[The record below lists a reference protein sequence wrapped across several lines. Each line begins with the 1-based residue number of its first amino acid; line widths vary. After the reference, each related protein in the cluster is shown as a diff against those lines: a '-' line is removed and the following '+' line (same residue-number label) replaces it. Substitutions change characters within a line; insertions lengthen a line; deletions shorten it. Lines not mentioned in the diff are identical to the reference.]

1 MENSE
6 VAEVFERIA
15 QLLEI
20 KGEQTHRILAYQRA
34 AESIRSLG
42 QNLEL
47 IWRDEKLE
55 EIAGIGKAI
64 AEKIGEI
71 LTTGKISYY
80 ERLVNEIPESLLE
93 LLKVPTVGPKKAAR
107 FWKELEITTLEELE
121 TAARQGKLQQL
132 SGMGAK
138 SEGRIIDGIEAL
150 RRRQSDRIL
159 LGDAWSMAR
168 VLLQRLGQIPGVID
182 AQAAGS
188 LRRWRETVGDLDLVI
203 ACENTQKAMGE
214 FLAFPEVKHIQG
226 QGMTKASVE
235 LRDGLRAQLW
245 VHPVEHFGSALQY
258 ATGSQAH
265 NVRLRELA
273 QKKGLSLSEHGFI
286 CEDGSEILCPEE
298 CLVYQTLG
306 LPWIPP
312 ELREDRGEI
321 EAAIDGRLPNLIT
334 EINLQGD
341 LHVHT
346 EWSDGQASIE
356 EIAYAAIEVGLS
368 YLVISDHSRSLG
380 VANGLSIERL
390 REQRH
395 AIEQIQGQIGER
407 IHLLQGAEVEILAD
421 GRLDYP
427 DEVLE
432 GLDVVIASVHSSLR
446 QPKEKITE
454 RYLSAIMNPHVDMI
468 GHLSG
473 RLIGR
478 RDAAEMET
486 EEIYQAA
493 AAHGVILEINSHPDR
508 LDLNDVHARRA
519 LDLGCML
526 AINSDAHRPEQLD
539 LRVYGVGVARRAWA
553 EAKSIINTWTFDR
566 FLSWIKGRA

>member
-214 FLAFPEVKHIQG
+214 FLAFQEVKHIQG

-539 LRVYGVGVARRAWA
+539 LRVYGVGIARRAWA

>member
-1 MENSE
+1 VENSE

-20 KGEQTHRILAYQRA
+20 KGEQTYRILAYQRA

-203 ACENTQKAMGE
+203 ACENSQKAMGE

-273 QKKGLSLSEHGFI
+273 QKKGLALSEHGFI

>member
-55 EIAGIGKAI
+55 EIVGIGKAI

-80 ERLVNEIPESLLE
+80 ERLVNEIPVSLLE

-203 ACENTQKAMGE
+203 ACENTQKVMCE
-214 FLAFPEVKHIQG
+214 FLSFPEVKHIQG

-245 VHPVEHFGSALQY
+245 VLPAEHFGSALQY

-286 CEDGSEILCPEE
+286 REDGSEILCPEE